1 MRKRTSKLLEIV
13 SNPFVI
19 FIKNILKTKANQTK
33 YIRLLKNQNPNWLI
47 IEDILF
53 FLNVIVIKYEL
64 DQPLFI

>member
-53 FLNVIVIKYEL
+53 FLNVIVIKYKL
-64 DQPLFI
+64 AQPLFI

>member
-53 FLNVIVIKYEL
+53 FLNVIVIKYKL